1 LADYKCN
8 KPYSPSWNG
17 VRSKYETIPD
27 TTKPLPPRNIFV
39 TTPYVTGVLDIR
51 WDNPLESP
59 ENSKWEILGVNL
71 YRSEDSE
78 CGPFEVVNSAPIE
91 VLYYRDQTILKL
103 VTDEDAMPNLNP
115 GNNPRGEWVIKAAHP
130 PLIKEGTQNV
140 LVEDPTDISVKID
153 NGDGQGLLNVP
164 AYKVNA
170 RTGEIFLITKPSFNP
185 ETKKIEEARLPCPT
199 NGQGGCTVSY
209 WYNLNF
215 VKTDLIPRFF
225 YKVTT
230 IGRDSVTGQIF
241 ETHIDNVKAINVYDI
256 EKPHY
261 IWKAIIAK
269 NRYLLEQFGERV
281 KVFMRKEVGE
291 RCPNYSDTH
300 GQAHNVCPLCFGTG
314 ILGGFDGPI
323 DITIAPPE
331 AEKHINLTDVG
342 LKLNFTYES
351 WMGPSPFIR
360 TRDFVVRQN
369 GERLVIGSVTPQGA
383 KGAIF
388 QQHFMLNYRD
398 SKDIIYQV
406 PMDPADRPCGGAMP
420 TPPVPVSDDTRGV
433 NQPITNSSPVIPDHK
448 TNKPR
453 AKTDKGRTID
463 YENVVW

>member
-1 LADYKCN
+1 MADYKCN

-17 VRSKYETIPD
+17 VKSKYETVPD
-27 TTKPLPPRNIFV
+27 TTRPLPPRNLFV
-39 TTPYVTGVLDIR
+39 TTPYVPGILDIR

-59 ENSKWEILGVNL
+59 ENSKWEILGVNV

-78 CGPFEVVNSAPIE
+78 CGPFRAINTTPIE
-91 VLYYRDQTILKL
+91 ILYYRDQTTHSL
-103 VTDEDAMPNLNP
+103 VTDEDAMPRLDA
-115 GNNPRGEWVIKAAHP
+115 GINPRGEWVVKTAHA
-130 PLIKEGTQNV
+130 PLIKGGSQNI
-140 LVEDPTDISVKID
+140 LVEDASDVVVKID
-153 NGDGQGLLNVP
+153 NGDGKGLVNVP

-170 RTGEIFLITKPSFNP
+170 RTGEIFLITNSFFNP
-185 ETKKIEEARLPCPT
+185 ETKKIEEARLPAPP
-199 NGQGGCTVSY
+199 NGKCTVSY
-209 WYNLNF
+209 WFNTNF

-225 YKVTT
+225 YKITT
-230 IGRDSVTGQIF
+230 VGKDPITGLIY
-241 ETHIDNVKAINVYDI
+241 ETHIDNVKAVNIYDI

-291 RCPNYSDTH
+291 RCPNYTNTH
-300 GQAHNVCPLCFGTG
+300 GQAHNTCPLCYGTG
-314 ILGGFDGPI
+314 ILGGYDGPV

-331 AEKHINLTDVG
+331 AEKHINLTDTG

-369 GERLVIGSVTPQGA
+369 GERLTVGSVTPQGA

-398 SKDIIYQV
+398 SKDIIYKV
-406 PMDPADRPCGGAMP
+406 PMDASARTCTLSPI
-420 TPPVPVSDDTRGV
+420 PPVPVSDDTRGV
-433 NQPITNSSPVIPDHK
+433 NQPITNASPVITDHK
-448 TNKPR
+448 ENPR

-463 YENVVW
+463 YENVNW